1 MRERKQLRPSLRA
14 AALACAVLG
23 VAGALVPLAG
33 GEEAAAQRQRPNVIV
48 VMTDD
53 QALAEMRAMPKTRKL
68 FGAQGVKF
76 SRSYAAQPKCC
87 PNRATFLTGQY
98 PHNHGVRDNVP
109 PRGGYQAL
117 DHSETLP
124 VWLDRAGYRTGFVGK
139 YMNGY
144 PEVGDIPPGWDEWA
158 ALVKTGYYDFTL
170 NVNGRRVEYGSRPED
185 YQTDVLADRA
195 ADFVDRNAA
204 GSEPFFL
211 WVAPQSPHTIE
222 TGPDQR
228 YLDNPVAA
236 PRHQGLYRGATAPR
250 KPNFN
255 ERDVSDKPRFIRALP
270 RLSRRLR
277 TRIDQ
282 RFASA
287 LEALRS
293 VDDLIARLR
302 SRLAAHG
309 ELANT
314 LVVFTSDN
322 GYFFGE
328 HRNFDGKDQIY
339 EEAARVPLLMQGP
352 GMPRGVTRDQLV
364 SSVDLAPTIL
374 DVANAVSRRVVDG
387 RSLVPFAARSGT
399 GAGRDLLVETHNF
412 RFFAVRSGKWKYSRN
427 ANSGVEELYDL
438 ARDPYERSSLHAERR
453 YRDVKRRLRARLA
466 ELKTCAGATC
476 R

>member
-1 MRERKQLRPSLRA
+1 MA
-14 AALACAVLG
+14 AALACVVLC
-23 VAGALVPLAG
+23 VAAALVPLGG
-33 GEEAAAQRQRPNVIV
+33 GEEAGAQPQRPNVIV

-68 FGAQGVKF
+68 FGALGVEF
-76 SRSYAAQPKCC
+76 ARSYAAQPKCC

-109 PRGGYQAL
+109 PLGGYQAL
-117 DHSETLP
+117 DHSEALP
-124 VWLDRAGYRTGFVGK
+124 VWLDRAGYHTGFLGK

-144 PEVGDIPPGWDEWA
+144 AEVGDIPPGWDEWG
-158 ALVKTGYYDFTL
+158 ALVENGYYDFTL
-170 NVNGRRVEYGSRPED
+170 NVDGRRVGYGSAPED

-195 ADFVDRNAA
+195 ADFVDRNVA

-222 TGPDQR
+222 TGPDER

-236 PRHQGLYRGATAPR
+236 PRHQGLYDGATAPR

-255 ERDVSDKPRFIRALP
+255 ERDVSDKPPFIRSLP
-270 RLSRRLR
+270 RLSPRLQ
-277 TRIDQ
+277 TAIDQ

-309 ELANT
+309 ELENT

-339 EEAARVPLLMQGP
+339 EEAARVPLLMQGA
-352 GMPRGVTRDQLV
+352 GMPQGVTRGQLV

-374 DVANAVSRRVVDG
+374 DVTDAVPGRPVDG
-387 RSLVPFAARSGT
+387 RSLVPLAARP
-399 GAGRDLLVETHNF
+399 GAGTSRDLLIETHNF
-412 RFFAVRSGKWKYSRN
+412 GFFAVRSGKWKYSRN
-427 ANSGVEELYDL
+427 SRTGGEELYNL
-438 ARDPYERSSLHAERR
+438 ARDPYELRSLHAKRR
-453 YRDVKRRLRARLA
+453 HRDVKRRLRARLA
-466 ELKTCAGATC
+466 ELEACAGATC